1 MRNPLLFE
9 ESLLRSLNQMMA
21 EVCVRPASAQP
32 RLAQPQ
38 GSEVG
43 VGLSAGGS
51 AASVFA
57 LCGLG
62 FPGICGQT
70 KLWMLRLSRLLTLVG
85 PFTFTAILSR
95 LSLAR
100 KALWNS
106 GL

>member
-38 GSEVG
+38 GPEVG

-62 FPGICGQT
+62 FPGICGQM

-100 KALWNS
+100 KAL
-106 GL
+106 